1 MQQFRLLPTFV
12 LSIENQREIA
22 SPLAP
27 CKWLCL
33 QQSPNRCTMPHLTL
47 AQRYQIGALRHLKP
61 AQIARQIG
69 KHRSVVTRELARN
82 ATSVADYKPQTAQKT
97 YRQRRPRNANKLT
110 PAISKAIE
118 EGMTQHWSPE
128 QIKGR
133 CQKNNQP
140 MLTTSAIYNYV
151 WRDQAQGGLLYTHL
165 RHASKPYRKRYGKPD
180 ARTKAAKRANKP
192 SIDDR
197 PEVVNEKTRF
207 GDWEL
212 DTVIGQNHKGVLVTL
227 TERTS
232 NYLLMRRIDDKSAL
246 KTREAIVSLLGESGL
261 PVHTLTSDNGTE
273 FADYEQVARAL
284 KADFYFAHPYHA
296 WERGANEHNN
306 KLIRQ
311 FIPKKMD
318 FSQMG
323 KKEVQTYQD
332 RINDRPRKKLHYS
345 TPNEH
350 IKSILS
356 TPIVA
361 FQT

>member
-1 MQQFRLLPTFV
+1 
-12 LSIENQREIA
+12 
-22 SPLAP
+22 
-27 CKWLCL
+27 
-33 QQSPNRCTMPHLTL
+33 MPHLTL

-61 AQIARQIG
+61 AQIAQQIG

-82 ATSVADYKPQTAQKT
+82 AASVADYQPQTAQNA
-97 YRQRRPRNANKLT
+97 YRQRRPNNATKLT
-110 PAISKAIE
+110 ATISKSIQ

-133 CQKNNQP
+133 CQKNSQP
-140 MLTTSAIYNYV
+140 ILSTGAIYNYI
-151 WRDQAQGGLLYTHL
+151 WRDQAQGGTLYRHL
-165 RHASKPYRKRYGKPD
+165 RHASKPYRKRYGKAD
-180 ARTKAAKRANKP
+180 ARTKAAKRAAKP

-197 PEVVNEKTRF
+197 PEVVNQKTRF

-227 TERTS
+227 TERTT
-232 NYLLMRRIDDKSAL
+232 NYLLMKRIDDKSATE
-246 KTREAIVSLLGESGL
+246 TRKAIVGLLRESRL

-273 FADYEQVARAL
+273 FADYEQIARSL
-284 KADFYFAHPYHA
+284 RADFYFAHPYRA

-311 FIPKKMD
+311 FIPKKTD

-323 KKEVQTYQD
+323 PKEIQTYENW
-332 RINDRPRKKLHYS
+332 INNRPRKKLHYS
-345 TPNEH
+345 TPAEH
-350 IKSILS
+350 VKSILL